1 MYAPMKVLHIVKT
14 SVGATWVLH
23 LVRVLRK
30 LGIGVVVALPSATEG
45 LAPDYRDC
53 GAEVIAADLDF
64 PARRPWLLPVVL
76 SRCRALVAQVK
87 PELIHIHHVGTTVVA
102 RLALGK
108 KSSPPRV
115 FQVAGPLHLEHALFA
130 RLELSLSGP
139 ADWWI
144 ATCRWTQKRYVDL
157 GISPERVFQT
167 YAGTDVSQ
175 FHSERAG
182 KLRKELAIDGATPL
196 VGMVAYMY
204 APKPFLGQTRG
215 VKGHEDFIAAFG
227 LLKERRPEIRGV
239 VIGGPWGDGAGYERT
254 LRALAK
260 KTCGD
265 TLQFLGFRNDVP
277 EIYPDLDLAVVPSLS
292 ENLGGAAEP
301 LLSRVSVVAT
311 NVGGLP
317 DIVRD
322 GDTGWLV
329 PPRDPSKLAD
339 AIEAALAQPEEAR
352 RRAARGEALVRN
364 LLDAERTSREICFFY
379 ETILR
384 SRGVAA

>member
-14 SVGATWVLH
+14 SVGATWVVH

-30 LGIGVVVALPSATEG
+30 LGIDVVVALPSATEG
-45 LAPDYRDC
+45 LAPRYREC
-53 GAEVIAADLDF
+53 GAEVVAADLDF
-64 PARRPWLLPVVL
+64 PAQRPWQLPAAL
-76 SRCRALVAQVK
+76 ARCRALVARVK
-87 PELIHIHHVGTTVVA
+87 PGLIHTHHVGTTYVA

-108 KSSPPRV
+108 DSPIPRV

-144 ATCRWTQKRYVDL
+144 ATCCWTQECYVNH
-157 GISPERVFQT
+157 GVPRERVFQT
-167 YAGTDVSQ
+167 YSGTDVSQ
-175 FHSERAG
+175 FHSVRSG
-182 KLRKELAIDGATPL
+182 KLRKELGIDNATPL

-204 APKPFLGQTRG
+204 APRLYLGQRHG
-215 VKGHEDFIAAFG
+215 LKAHEDFIAAFG
-227 LLKERRPEIRGV
+227 LLQKRRPEIRGV
-239 VIGGPWGDGAGYERT
+239 VVGSPWGNGAGYERT

-260 KTCGD
+260 ETCGD
-265 TLQFLGFRNDVP
+265 ALHFLGHRGDVP
-277 EIYPDLDLAVVPSLS
+277 EIYPDLDLAVVPSHS

-301 LLSRVSVVAT
+301 LLSRVPVVAT

-329 PPRDPSKLAD
+329 PPRDPAKLAD

-364 LLDAERTSREICFFY
+364 LLDAERTSREIASFY

-384 SRGVAA
+384 SRARAA